1 MKQTLFIISF
11 ITTVLFSVQAFTQTF
26 EIIDINPEG
35 SSAPK
40 NFFNYGD
47 QLLFSAYT
55 DDSGYELWISDG
67 TSGGTKQL
75 KDINIE
81 GSSNPDDFIEYNGE
95 VIFSAAATNLLY
107 KIWLTDGSS
116 EGTKLIKDLI
126 VPQNPNPGGF
136 VEYNDLLFFRA
147 SSNYNELWLTNGI
160 EEETIKVKD
169 VSSNSMLKYNNML
182 IFSGNEGAW
191 GYGSELWKSNGTE
204 ESTVLVKD
212 ICIDGS
218 SNPMDFT
225 EYNGKLYFNAND
237 GIHNRQLWVTDG
249 TTDGTIMLTDY
260 FVESNESY
268 PHNFIVY
275 NDKLIFRA
283 GTDGNADVWQTDGT
297 TEGTH
302 IVKDINPD
310 GYSTVYGF
318 TEYNGKLYFNANDH
332 VNGKELW
339 VSDGTENGTHVF
351 MDINPGKDWSYPALF
366 FEYNSKL
373 YFTATEQTNNR
384 ELWVTDGSVEGTKK
398 IAPVG
403 STEENP
409 LVYDPSFTIMNGSL
423 YFTAGFTSAGWELW
437 KLTTVSSTD
446 EIEQSKAIII
456 YPNPA
461 TNRIKIDINDNVEKI
476 EIYNIIGKLVL
487 VERNTSSLN
496 IKNLDVGNYSVKIYT
511 GNSIRTAKF
520 IKID

>member
-1 MKQTLFIISF
+1 MKQTLLIISF
-11 ITTVLFSVQAFTQTF
+11 IIAVLFSVQAFTQTF
-26 EIIDINPEG
+26 EMIDVNPDG
-35 SSAPK
+35 SSVPR
-40 NFFNYGD
+40 NLFNYGD

-55 DDSGYELWISDG
+55 DDLGYELWITDG
-67 TSGGTKQL
+67 TSGGTNLL
-75 KDINIE
+75 KDININ
-81 GSSNPDDFIEYNGE
+81 GNSMPGDFIEYNGE
-95 VIFSAAATNLLY
+95 VIFSAATSNSIY
-107 KIWLTDGSS
+107 KIWLTNGTT
-116 EGTKLIKDLI
+116 EGTRLIKDII
-126 VPQNPNPGGF
+126 VPWNENPGGF
-136 VEYNDLLFFRA
+136 VEYNDLLFFEG

-191 GYGSELWKSNGTE
+191 GHGSELWKSNGAE

-212 ICIDGS
+212 IRIDGS

-225 EYNGKLYFNAND
+225 EYHGKLYFNASD
-237 GIHNRQLWVTDG
+237 GIHGRQLWVTDG
-249 TTDGTIMLTDY
+249 TTDGTTMLTDY
-260 FVESNESY
+260 LNTSNQGY
-268 PHNFIVY
+268 PHHFIVY
-275 NDKLIFRA
+275 HDKLFFTA
-283 GTDGNADVWQTDGT
+283 GTDGDIDVWVTDGT

-332 VNGKELW
+332 VYGKEIW
-339 VSDGTENGTHVF
+339 VSDGTENGTHLF
-351 MDINPGKDWSYPALF
+351 KDINPGNDWSSAGRF
-366 FEYNSKL
+366 FEYNDKL
-373 YFTATEQTNNR
+373 YFTAAEQTDNR

-398 IAPVG
+398 IAPIG
-403 STEENP
+403 STEERP
-409 LVYDPSFTIMNGSL
+409 LWNDPSFTIMNGSL
-423 YFTAGFTSAGWELW
+423 YFTAGYTSAGIELW
-437 KLTTVSSTD
+437 KLTTISSTD
-446 EIEQSKAIII
+446 EIEQSKAINI

-487 VERNTSSLN
+487 VIKNDNSIN
-496 IKNLDVGNYSVKIYT
+496 IKNLDAGNYSVKIFT
-511 GNSIRTAKF
+511 ENNVRTAKF